1 MIRLKRMAKTSFIY
15 PLLRPRRFMMYCVG
29 PAKSGTVSVEWNVL
43 CKLPRSAA
51 GEAAFREII
60 VLAVDCL
67 EGRLKKSAVLRQLRR
82 RDRRLRLEVD
92 SFNQLSVFVQEFVD
106 QFPQAKFLLT
116 AREPR
121 SWLRSIINQHL
132 NVDVSNRQP
141 ESNSSFFSCYICFV
155 EFVCFVSGYRLETST
170 LRCWLMIDLS
180 HDRGSLA
187 VRRNLACGN

>member
-29 PAKSGTVSVEWNVL
+29 PASRERCRSMECSLQTIAQRTK
-43 CKLPRSAA
+43 PRFATPLSCRRSSERTSEESTAS
-51 GEAAFREII
+51 RE
-60 VLAVDCL
+60 
-67 EGRLKKSAVLRQLRR
+67 LRR

-132 NVDVSNRQP
+132 NVDVSNR
-141 ESNSSFFSCYICFV
+141 
-155 EFVCFVSGYRLETST
+155 
-170 LRCWLMIDLS
+170 
-180 HDRGSLA
+180 
-187 VRRNLACGN
+187 